1 MKNSKRISL
10 YSNKSEQQKCRK
22 RAGVYTGIIML
33 EKKREVMILLL
44 FYRNAGVEGEEN
56 GRDIKEVY
64 E

>member
-1 MKNSKRISL
+1 
-10 YSNKSEQQKCRK
+10 
-22 RAGVYTGIIML
+22 ML
-33 EKKREVMILLL
+33 EKKRSYDTSLL

>member
-1 MKNSKRISL
+1 
-10 YSNKSEQQKCRK
+10 
-22 RAGVYTGIIML
+22 ML